1 MHPHSHRRRA
11 VILSLVLFSLPAWIA
26 AQQSSAAEMSAG
38 RLRSEVTL
46 GFRTVTV
53 VSTPALRADDPAHRM
68 LLSTTNGSRG
78 GSVRVGQ
85 FSTDASI
92 RIDAVEIE
100 LDEPELR
107 DEELTVG
114 RYDLWLAGTSDGWT
128 LQVADVQ
135 DSAATEPSDVL
146 GTVRLAHT
154 TAAVTSPT
162 VLAGIVPTGSDG
174 GRLILRWGSHEWTT
188 ELQFSAPRVR
198 ARRRRES
205 GVGDDRT
212 FEFDSSELQRGS
224 RLGSRNIAT
233 VTLPDGPSL
242 SVVYPKGLNV
252 EDRDFAHLVS
262 VATGAVVRVTAGAV
276 IRLDIDVPLQF
287 GDVILET
294 GNVGGLRGSPGAYGV
309 WLKRA
314 ADGWRLVFNEE
325 PDSWGTQHDPAFDV
339 AEVDL
344 EYSQADDSSRAMSA
358 SVVMTTADQGRFVI
372 VWGPHEWTADFA
384 VAR

>member
-1 MHPHSHRRRA
+1 MHSHSHRRRA
-11 VILSLVLFSLPAWIA
+11 VILSLVLFSLPAQLA
-26 AQQSSAAEMSAG
+26 AQQSSAEELSAG
-38 RLRSEVTL
+38 RMRSEVTL

-68 LLSTTNGSRG
+68 LLSTTSGSRDG
-78 GSVRVGQ
+78 YVRVGQ
-85 FSTDASI
+85 FETDASI
-92 RIDAVEIE
+92 RIDALEIE
-100 LDEPELR
+100 LDEPEPSGVTANNYGY
-107 DEELTVG
+107 DELTVG

-154 TAAVTSPT
+154 TAAVTSPS

-212 FEFDSSELQRGS
+212 FEFDSSELQRAS
-224 RLGSRNIAT
+224 RLGRRNIAT

-242 SVVYPKGLNV
+242 SVVYPKDLKV
-252 EDRDFAHLVS
+252 EDEDFAHLVS
-262 VATGAVVRVTAGAV
+262 VATGAVVRV
-276 IRLDIDVPLQF
+276 RPYF
-287 GDVILET
+287 
-294 GNVGGLRGSPGAYGV
+294 
-309 WLKRA
+309 
-314 ADGWRLVFNEE
+314 F
-325 PDSWGTQHDPAFDV
+325 
-339 AEVDL
+339 
-344 EYSQADDSSRAMSA
+344 
-358 SVVMTTADQGRFVI
+358 FVK
-372 VWGPHEWTADFA
+372 PPCE
-384 VAR
+384 